1 MKKLVILSALL
12 LSCSSLMAEPG
23 EEKAISIYKTFNFKQ
38 KTDICHFYEMIP
50 YLKSGNY
57 VIDIRSNHLNGERNN
72 REISLFEINP
82 AGFSCALTY
91 DENKPKLLIYSLTK
105 AEELI
110 NKIKLDAPLSS
121 FCFSPDAKY
130 IAMCYADGRVAVIN
144 TQDYTVNRINESNFP
159 AEQMSISGN
168 GYYLAM
174 INGTTA
180 EIRDFERWA
189 VRKRIESNGKITS
202 IAFSKDAGFMAV
214 TSSNGTLTLYD
225 ARTFDVLKE
234 YEGMGKALYCDINKD
249 GKFIAVA
256 TSGNEVL
263 FQNRLN
269 ANDKYTLSVNEGGI
283 DKIKFVRN
291 SSGDEFLA
299 YHTPSTAGYAWLDIL
314 TPYFGKLVSEEVGGR
329 MDEWMKQMPG
339 ETLEEY
345 NLRIN
350 DESRMKQM
358 SLFQQEIATRLA
370 GKMIAEATVSI
381 GGYNLE
387 TSVLTLDFDSMPS
400 VFLTIPQDQV
410 GDFSNTSN
418 LQFYNPQYIIND
430 EDEFE
435 LVYVE
440 VVNSLSGQTYVF
452 DNRERKSLD
461 FLSIKEDFVP
471 LELIQMSHMEEQKLE
486 AIKAE
491 IVADAT
497 EKNTISN
504 HTNISV
510 STHVDTDYNAE
521 GKKILNYR
529 VGVSYDVEAGFSERE
544 DFGPGK
550 YRPEESGAAK
560 SMLNI
565 IQKAFETD
573 FAQYVKAGKK
583 IRISITGTADSTPIR
598 STIVYDESFG
608 RFENEPIWSNDAL
621 STVTVT
627 RNESVQTNKQLAF
640 LRAAGLKKHI
650 EDNIKG
656 LSEMDSDFRYNVEV
670 SDKKGAEYRRISV
683 EFVFV
688 DAF

>member
-1 MKKLVILSALL
+1 MKKFVILSALL
-12 LSCSSLMAEPG
+12 LSCLSLFGKAG
-23 EEKAISIYKTFNFKQ
+23 EEKTISIYKVFDINQ
-38 KTDICHFYEMIP
+38 ESDICRFYNTIP
-50 YLKSGNY
+50 YLRSGKSVINVRGNQ
-57 VIDIRSNHLNGERNN
+57 LNGETNN
-72 REISLFEINP
+72 KEISLFEINP
-82 AGFSCALTY
+82 AGFSYAITY
-91 DENKPKLLIYSLTK
+91 GERKPKLQIYNTTK
-105 AEELI
+105 VAELI
-110 NKIKLDAPLSS
+110 NKIKLDGPLSS
-121 FCFSPDAKY
+121 FCYAPDAKY
-130 IAMCYADGRVAVIN
+130 IAMCYMDGRVAVVN
-144 TQDYTVNRINESNFP
+144 TQDYTVERVNESSLI
-159 AEQMSISGN
+159 AEQMTISGN
-168 GYYLAM
+168 GYYIAL
-174 INGTTA
+174 INGSTA
-180 EIRDFERWA
+180 EIRDFERWT
-189 VRKRIESNGKITS
+189 VRKSIESNGRITS
-202 IAFSKDAGFMAV
+202 IAFSKDASFMAV
-214 TSSNGTLTLYD
+214 TSSDGTLTLYD

-234 YEGMGKALYCDINKD
+234 YDGMGEARSCDINKD
-249 GKFIAVA
+249 GKFIAVV

-269 ANDKYTLSVNEGGI
+269 DNDKYTLTVNESGI
-283 DKIKFVRN
+283 GEIAFVRT
-291 SSGDEFLA
+291 STGVELLA
-299 YHTPSTAGYAWLDIL
+299 YHTPFTVGYARLDVL
-314 TPYFGKLVSEEVGGR
+314 TPYFGRMVSDEATGR

-339 ETLEEY
+339 ETLEDY

-370 GKMIAEATVSI
+370 GGMIGTAEVSI

-387 TSVLTLDFDSMPS
+387 TSVLTIDFDSMPS
-400 VFLTIPQDQV
+400 VFLTIPQNEV
-410 GDFSNTSN
+410 SDFSNTGN
-418 LQFYNPQYIIND
+418 LQFRNPQYIINN
-430 EDEFE
+430 EDKFE

-471 LELIQMSHMEEQKLE
+471 LELIQMSYMEEQKLE
-486 AIKAE
+486 AIKEE

-510 STHVDTDYNAE
+510 STHVDTDYNSE
-521 GKKILNYR
+521 GNKILNYR
-529 VGVSYDVEAGFSERE
+529 IGVSYDVEVGYSDRE

-565 IQKAFETD
+565 IQRAFETD

-598 STIVYDESFG
+598 STITYDESFG
-608 RFENEPIWSNDAL
+608 RFENQPIWSGDAL
-621 STVTVT
+621 SSVTVT
-627 RNESVQTNKQLAF
+627 KNASVQTNKQLAF
-640 LRAAGLKKHI
+640 LRAAGLKKYI

-670 SDKKGAEYRRISV
+670 SDKKGSEYRRISV